1 MFQFQH
7 IGYLYA
13 LAVVPLLLL
22 LFIGVLYWRKRKL
35 QKIGDEKL
43 VASQIQGY
51 ISGRNTFRFILMALA
66 LSAIIIGWANLRAG
80 DKSEKAERKGVDVI
94 VALDVSK
101 SMLAKDIQPDRLT
114 RAKQLIMRLTDK
126 MHNDRV
132 ALIIFAG
139 RSYLQVPLTV
149 DYTSVKMLLQNVSP
163 DMVPAQGTVIG
174 DAITMAMQ
182 TFTQN
187 EQKYKSLI
195 IITDGE
201 DHDDKAIDKT
211 REAADAGVIVHTVGI
226 GSPQGATLYD
236 PDTRSVKLDE
246 NGNPVISKLNEDEL
260 RSIASAGHGTYN
272 LLQNTDE
279 VADKLINSLES
290 MEQKSLGS
298 VVYTDFTSY
307 FQYFLFAGFLA
318 LVIEW
323 LLPGRKKAKKPA
335 PHVSVGKV
343 LISKSVDTASSA
355 DTAVKAGAA
364 AVFLF
369 MFLALGA
376 NGQTNQYILQ
386 GNKLY
391 EQQKY
396 KEAADD
402 YAKAVAKDPNNTSG
416 LFNLGNSL
424 YQQKKY
430 DDSRKV
436 MTETAKL
443 SKDKTG
449 AAAANYNIGNTYMSQ
464 QKWEDAVNSYKQ
476 TLRNN
481 PQDVDAKYNLS
492 YAEQMMKK
500 QQQQQQ
506 KNDKN
511 KQDKKDKKD
520 QKDKKDE
527 KKDDNKDK
535 NKDKDDKKDQDQ
547 KDDQNKD
554 QQPQKPESQPSKL
567 SKQQAD
573 QLLDAL
579 QQEEKKLQD
588 KMKKEKGNVVKMQK
602 DW

>member
-1 MFQFQH
+1 M
-7 IGYLYA
+7 
-13 LAVVPLLLL
+13 PLLLL
-22 LFIGVLYWRKRKL
+22 LFVAVLYWRKRKL
-35 QKIGDEKL
+35 QKLGDEKL

-51 ISGRNTFRFILMALA
+51 ISGRNTFRFILMAVA

-80 DKSEKAERKGVDVI
+80 DKSEKSERKGVDVI

-114 RAKQLIMRLTDK
+114 RAKQLIMRMTDK

-163 DMVPAQGTVIG
+163 DMVPSQGTVIG
-174 DAITMAMQ
+174 DAIGMAMQ

-211 REAADAGVIVHTVGI
+211 REAADAGVVVHTVGI

-236 PDTRSVKLDE
+236 PDTKSLKLDE
-246 NGNPVISKLNEDEL
+246 DGNPVISKLNEEEL

-279 VADKLINSLES
+279 VADKLINSLEG

-318 LVIEW
+318 LLIEW
-323 LLPGRKKAKKPA
+323 LLPGRRKAKKHV

-343 LISKSVDTASSA
+343 LISKSA
-355 DTAVKAGAA
+355 DTSVKTGAA
-364 AVFLF
+364 AVLVFIL
-369 MFLALGA
+369 LSLTTQA
-376 NGQTNQYILQ
+376 QTNNYILQ

-391 EQQKY
+391 DQQKY

-416 LFNLGNSL
+416 LFNLSNSL

-443 SKDKTG
+443 SKDKPS

-464 QKWEDAVNSYKQ
+464 QKWEDAVSSYKQ

-492 YAEQMMKK
+492 YAEQMLKK

-511 KQDKKDKKD
+511 KQDKKDQKD

-527 KKDDNKDK
+527 KKDDKDK
-535 NKDKDDKKDQDQ
+535 NKDKNDKKDQDQ

>member
-7 IGYLYA
+7 IGYLYT

-22 LFIGVLYWRKRKL
+22 LFVAVLYWRKRKL
-35 QKIGDEKL
+35 QKLGDEKL

-51 ISGRNTFRFILMALA
+51 ISGRNTFRFILMAVA

-80 DKSEKAERKGVDVI
+80 DKSEKSERKGVDVI

-114 RAKQLIMRLTDK
+114 RAKQLIMRMTDK

-163 DMVPAQGTVIG
+163 DMVPSQGTVIG
-174 DAITMAMQ
+174 DAIGMAMQ

-211 REAADAGVIVHTVGI
+211 REAADAGVVVHTVGI

-236 PDTRSVKLDE
+236 PDTKSLKLDE
-246 NGNPVISKLNEDEL
+246 DGNPVISKLNEEEL

-279 VADKLINSLES
+279 VADKLINSLEG

-318 LVIEW
+318 LLIEW
-323 LLPGRKKAKKPA
+323 LLPGRRKAKKHV

-343 LISKSVDTASSA
+343 LISKSA
-355 DTAVKAGAA
+355 DTSVKTGAA
-364 AVFLF
+364 AVLVFIL
-369 MFLALGA
+369 LSLTTQA
-376 NGQTNQYILQ
+376 QTNNYILQ

-391 EQQKY
+391 DQQKY

-416 LFNLGNSL
+416 LFNLSNSL

-443 SKDKTG
+443 SKDKPS

-464 QKWEDAVNSYKQ
+464 QKWEDAVSSYKQ

-492 YAEQMMKK
+492 YAEQMLKK

-511 KQDKKDKKD
+511 KQDKKDQKD

-527 KKDDNKDK
+527 KKDDKDK
-535 NKDKDDKKDQDQ
+535 NKDKNDKKDQDQ